1 MCDWARQLFSINAVS
16 RWLSPKCIWNIG
28 NFADLLHLTFLVST
42 NEMLNIRS
50 HFGTPPI
57 FNRCDKRTKKKKEQ
71 EKQNLAFF
79 CSSLQLRK
87 QQRLFA
93 LKIHGYS
100 KFVVGNLREGHVLVT
115 TTKLAQH
122 DLPAGLPR
130 QAACDS
136 SSAAPV
142 LGVWVWSRHISILY
156 LIFPIHEHKSPPVP
170 PTALSHWQRLF
181 GARELSLMCRSHSL
195 RSIWPLPSRLY
206 RVFLRND
213 PTPATRMV
221 LGVKV
226 IN

>member
-1 MCDWARQLFSINAVS
+1 MKCWISAHTSVHHESSIGVIS
-16 RWLSPKCIWNIG
+16 
-28 NFADLLHLTFLVST
+28 
-42 NEMLNIRS
+42 EQQ
-50 HFGTPPI
+50 
-57 FNRCDKRTKKKKEQ
+57 KKEQ
-71 EKQNLAFF
+71 EKPTLAFF
-79 CSSLQLRK
+79 SCSSLQLRK

-142 LGVWVWSRHISILY
+142 LGVWVWSRHVSILY

-170 PTALSHWQRLF
+170 PIALSHRQRLL
-181 GARELSLMCRSHSL
+181 GARALSLICRSHSL

-213 PTPATRMV
+213 PIPATRMV